1 MSGNIKDIRV
11 IYNYLQQ
18 FEYKKL
24 DSDVKKQ
31 IIKDIFNLCSDELD
45 NITYNMSNKYF
56 STIKCIFSDGYE
68 FDLNISNEHV

>member
-1 MSGNIKDIRV
+1 MSEHIKDIRV
-11 IYNYLQQ
+11 IYKYLQN

-31 IIKDIFNLCSDELD
+31 IIKDIFNLCGDELD
-45 NITYNMSNKYF
+45 NITYKSINNYF
-56 STIKCIFSDGYE
+56 SNIKCIFSDGYE

>member
-1 MSGNIKDIRV
+1 MSEHYKDIRI
-11 IYNYLQQ
+11 IYKHLQD

-31 IIKDIFNLCSDELD
+31 IIKDVFDLCSDELD
-45 NITYNMSNKYF
+45 GITYIKNNKYF
-56 STIKCIFSDGYE
+56 SNIKFIFKDGYE